1 MSLNAI
7 LQKTVREVMTAEVIQ
22 VTPTTTINDA
32 LDLMFDHR
40 ISALPVIDDERC
52 VGIVT
57 ATDLVDLLRSTEKV
71 LRSDYPHFE
80 DCLWA
85 VDLVQKQL
93 DSDPV
98 RNIMSEVMVTAN
110 GDMMV
115 AQAAKLMDDQSV
127 HHLPVI
133 DDGKMT
139 GMLAA
144 IDIVRLLAAD

>member
-1 MSLNAI
+1 MSLEAI
-7 LQKTVREVMTAEVIQ
+7 LQKTVQEVMTRDVIK
-22 VTPTTTINDA
+22 VTPTTTINDT
-32 LDLMFDHR
+32 LDLMFDR
-40 ISALPVIDDERC
+40 KISALPVVDGERC

-57 ATDLVDLLRSTEKV
+57 ATDLVVLLRSTEKV
-71 LRSDYPHFE
+71 LRSDYPHFD

-98 RNIMSEVMVTAN
+98 RNIMSEVMVTIPSDAT
-110 GDMMV
+110 V
-115 AQAAKLMDDQSV
+115 AQAAKLMEAEGV

-133 DDGKMT
+133 HEGKTT

-144 IDIVRLLAAD
+144 IDLVRLLAAE

>member
-7 LQKTVREVMTAEVIQ
+7 LQKTVREVMTHDVVK

-32 LDLMFDHR
+32 LDLMFDR
-40 ISALPVIDDERC
+40 KISALPVVDGEQC

-57 ATDLVDLLRSTEKV
+57 ATDLVVLLRSTEKA
-71 LRSDYPHFE
+71 LRSDYPHFD

-98 RNIMSEVMVTAN
+98 RNIMSEVMVTISSDAT
-110 GDMMV
+110 V
-115 AQAAKLMDDQSV
+115 AHAAKLMDTESV

-133 DDGKMT
+133 EQGKT
-139 GMLAA
+139 VGMLAA
-144 IDIVRLLAAD
+144 IDVVRLLTRE